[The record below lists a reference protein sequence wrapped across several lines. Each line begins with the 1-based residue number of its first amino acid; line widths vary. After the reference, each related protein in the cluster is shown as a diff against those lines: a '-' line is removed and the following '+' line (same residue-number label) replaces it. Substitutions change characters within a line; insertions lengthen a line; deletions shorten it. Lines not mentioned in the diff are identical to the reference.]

1 MPRFFKLGREG
12 ISASAEL
19 AHRLLRRTLAL
30 GALSSVAMFLAAPL
44 IPMVVGHGF
53 IEGVAALRWLCLI
66 PLFRGVHQM
75 TGCALTGAGMQR
87 YRTIIQLLAA
97 TLNFFL
103 NLWLIP
109 TWGWHGA
116 AWSSLCTDAALAAM
130 SWSILRFQLRQN
142 AYA

>member
-1 MPRFFKLGREG
+1 VPAPRGNEPEIQEEVQRGGKQLNDGA
-12 ISASAEL
+12 ISL
-19 AHRLLRRTLAL
+19 H
-30 GALSSVAMFLAAPL
+30 
-44 IPMVVGHGF
+44 
-53 IEGVAALRWLCLI
+53 
-66 PLFRGVHQM
+66 
-75 TGCALTGAGMQR
+75 TGAGECAACH
-87 YRTIIQLLAA
+87 LVHAA